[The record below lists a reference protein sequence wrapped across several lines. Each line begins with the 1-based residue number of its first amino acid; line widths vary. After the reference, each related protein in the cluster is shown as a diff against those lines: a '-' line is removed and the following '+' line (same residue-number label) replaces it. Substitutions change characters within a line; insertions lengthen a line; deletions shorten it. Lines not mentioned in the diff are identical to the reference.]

1 MRLVYTDQNRLLVE
15 HARNVVENAGIEV
28 TLRNEWVGGASGE
41 VAPTAAWL
49 EVWVVED
56 ADEQPALA
64 AIEAAQRTT
73 DGPDRVCA
81 NCGEASPAGFAQC
94 WNCEANF

>member
-28 TLRNEWVGGASGE
+28 TLRHE
-41 VAPTAAWL
+41 
-49 EVWVVED
+49 WVVED
-56 ADEQPALA
+56 ADEHPALA

-94 WNCEANF
+94 WNCEASF